1 MQAVCVVKLVN
12 AYPEFCAFYS
22 VTHFFFFKYC
32 QIGADVLF
40 KTAPQNKLRWGRQNQ
55 GDKTKKEKMNA
66 R

>member
-12 AYPEFCAFYS
+12 EYPEFCAFYS
-22 VTHFFFFKYC
+22 VTHFFFKYC
-32 QIGADVLF
+32 PIGADVLF
-40 KTAPQNKLRWGRQNQ
+40 KTAPQNQIRRGLQNQ